1 MKNITVGLA
10 LLGLLFMGCGGDK
23 AEAPAEGEA
32 PKEAA
37 AENAEEKA
45 EEKKEE
51 APAAE
56 EKAEESGSRVETEV
70 AAWCAAQTKGDF
82 TDYSSFYASN
92 FEGIKRTKRGKEK
105 KFDNAAWM
113 KDRKGMFKM
122 PLQVDCKALEVGE
135 EKDGVTSVTFEQYWQ
150 SPSYADEGPKR
161 LDWKF
166 VDDNLLIVGEE
177 MIKST
182 KWDRKK
188 FKDGTKPPKR
198 AFKTYEEIGDHPM
211 AEMVSKKG
219 HKEYRKCHF
228 TKPKDWGDVDESDW
242 PAECDVYTTGRYGT
256 FE

>member
-1 MKNITVGLA
+1 MKNIVVGVA
-10 LLGLLFMGCGGDK
+10 LLGALFMGCGGDK
-23 AEAPAEGEA
+23 AEAPKEGEA
-32 PKEAA
+32 LKEGA
-37 AENAEEKA
+37 AEKTEEKA

-51 APAAE
+51 APVAE
-56 EKAEESGSRVETEV
+56 EKVEDAGGTIESQV

-82 TDYSSFYASN
+82 VEYSSFYASK

-105 KFDNAAWM
+105 KFDNTAWM

-122 PLQVDCKALEVGE
+122 PLQVDCKGLKVGE

-166 VDDNLLIVGEE
+166 VDDNLVIVGEE

-188 FKDGTKPPKR
+188 FKDGSTPPKR
-198 AFKTYEEIGDHPM
+198 AFKTYDEIGDHPM

-219 HKEYRKCHF
+219 HKEYRQCHF
-228 TKPKDWGDVDESDW
+228 TKPKSWGGGDEEEWPVDCEIWAS
-242 PAECDVYTTGRYGT
+242 GMYGMW
-256 FE
+256 E